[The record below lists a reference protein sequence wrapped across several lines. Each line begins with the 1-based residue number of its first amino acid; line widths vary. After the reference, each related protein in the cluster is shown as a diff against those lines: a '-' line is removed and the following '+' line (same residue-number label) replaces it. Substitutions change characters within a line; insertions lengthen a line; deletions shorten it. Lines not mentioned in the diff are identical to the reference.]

1 MPYLAMVL
9 RPAEPDDALAVARV
23 HVWSWQKAYRTLIP
37 DDYLDQ
43 LRPEDRA
50 QKYDFSHSD
59 ALQPRTIVAAEEG
72 LIYGFATTSPS
83 RDHDLPDYGELCA
96 LYVDPVKW
104 GWGIGHAL
112 VSAARLH
119 LLGVGYK
126 NAFLWVMAGNVRAE
140 RFYQIAGWVPDG
152 MRRTESVWGVTIE
165 EVRYQRDLG
174 VP

>member
-1 MPYLAMVL
+1 MLL

-23 HVWSWQKAYRTLIP
+23 HVRSWQKAYRTLLP
-37 DDYLDQ
+37 DDYLHQ

-50 QKYDFSHSD
+50 EKYDFSNLD
-59 ALQPRTIVAAEEG
+59 ALKPRTIVAAGKG
-72 LIYGFATTSPS
+72 LIYGFATTTSS
-83 RDHDLPDYGELCA
+83 RDQELPDHGELCA

-104 GWGIGHAL
+104 GRGIGHAL

-140 RFYQIAGWVPDG
+140 RFYKIDGWAPDG
-152 MRRTESVWGVTIE
+152 MRRTDSVWGVTVE
-165 EVRYQRDLG
+165 ELRYQRDLG
-174 VP
+174 AP